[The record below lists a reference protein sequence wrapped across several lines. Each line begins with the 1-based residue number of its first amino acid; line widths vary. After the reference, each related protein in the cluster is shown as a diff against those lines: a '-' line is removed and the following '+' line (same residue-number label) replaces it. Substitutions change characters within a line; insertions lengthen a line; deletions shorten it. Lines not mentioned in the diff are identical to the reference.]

1 MTRNIVHGTA
11 PVYYEDEAVK
21 VIHGDA
27 LDVMI
32 LMAGDGVQVD
42 AVVTDPPYSS
52 GGAMRSDK
60 MRDVVDKYAS
70 SGVKRDYAT
79 FDGDH
84 RDQRA
89 YFGWSHLWLSL
100 ARNITRPGG
109 DLLAFIDWR
118 QLPTLSDAV
127 QSAGWQW
134 QGVGVWNKG
143 WGRPNRGRFSA
154 GHELVLHAT
163 NGPKEQVERYA
174 PAVFSSPIE
183 TDKVHLSQKP
193 VGVMEWC
200 LALIDPA
207 ALVLDPFTGSGTTL
221 VAVKATG
228 RKCIGIEAD
237 RQHLET
243 IAQRCQG
250 TLRFD

>member
-1 MTRNIVHGTA
+1 MTSSIVHGEA
-11 PVYYEDEAVK
+11 PIYYEDESVQL
-21 VIHGDA
+21 IHGDA
-27 LDVMI
+27 LDVMVQQAREG
-32 LMAGDGVQVD
+32 LQVD

-70 SGVKRDYAT
+70 SGVARDYTT

-89 YFGWSHLWLSL
+89 YFAWSHLWLSL
-100 ARNITRPGG
+100 ARNITVPGG

-143 WGRPNRGRFSA
+143 FGRPNRGRFTA

-163 NGPKEQVERYA
+163 NGPKEPVERYT
-174 PAVFSSPIE
+174 PAVFSAPIE
-183 TDKVHLSQKP
+183 PDKVHLSQKP
-193 VGVMEWC
+193 VAVMEWC
-200 LALIDPA
+200 LNLIAPGA
-207 ALVLDPFTGSGTTL
+207 KVLEPFAGSGTTL

-228 RKCIGIEAD
+228 RYCIGIEAD
-237 RQHLET
+237 KQHLET
-243 IAQRCQG
+243 IAKRCQE
-250 TLRFD
+250 TLRFA

>member
-1 MTRNIVHGTA
+1 MTLVAGTL
-11 PVYYEDEAVK
+11 PIYYEDEAVRLY
-21 VIHGDA
+21 HGDA
-27 LDVMI
+27 LDVMVS
-32 LMAGDGVQVD
+32 MAQAGEEVD

-70 SGVKRDYAT
+70 SGVLRDYTT

-89 YFGWSHLWLSL
+89 YFAWSHLWLSL
-100 ARNITRPGG
+100 ARNITAPGG

-118 QLPTLSDAV
+118 QLPTLADAV

-143 WGRPNRGRFSA
+143 FGRPNRGRFTA

-163 NGPKEQVERYA
+163 NGPKEAVERYT
-174 PAVFSSPIE
+174 PAVFSCSIE
-183 TDKVHLSQKP
+183 SDKVHLSQKP
-193 VGVMEWC
+193 VAVMEWC
-200 LALIDPA
+200 LNIVNPA
-207 ALVLDPFTGSGTTL
+207 AKVLDPFTGSGTTL

-228 RKCIGIEAD
+228 RTCVGIEAD
-237 RQHLET
+237 KQHLET
-243 IAQRCQG
+243 IAKRCQEV
-250 TLRFD
+250 LRLS